1 MIPQFLC
8 SPGMGFGISF
18 DRLLTDHQKT
28 TVVCRGGGKCIL
40 LQLALNQRMNAA
52 DRIRVKVGSADNNI
66 DSLDQ
71 SPGQTST

>member
-1 MIPQFLC
+1 M
-8 SPGMGFGISF
+8 
-18 DRLLTDHQKT
+18 
-28 TVVCRGGGKCIL
+28 L